1 MKTKRDKKTVLT
13 TKNKHDI
20 IRKKQQR
27 RKIFVKKYIA
37 IALTLV
43 TCLSS
48 LFLLSGCGKDDWNK
62 GEPGEI
68 SFTINDRDPNMFGE
82 IVTEEKAKELGFK
95 KPRKITLYKVN
106 DTKDGISSF
115 DTYIDIET
123 LTTEY
128 LVMLENTFLNKE
140 ILINET
146 TSIDGSCVIIDFE
159 KQNTVVQYCRS
170 ITGNYEKNEKISAE
184 LESAVLDCY
193 YYAIR
198 ENFNNEQVLFY
209 CMGQPYDTENLYLPN
224 GKLH

>member
-1 MKTKRDKKTVLT
+1 MKTKRDKETVLT

-146 TSIDGSCVIIDFE
+146 TSIDG
-159 KQNTVVQYCRS
+159 
-170 ITGNYEKNEKISAE
+170 
-184 LESAVLDCY
+184 
-193 YYAIR
+193 
-198 ENFNNEQVLFY
+198 
-209 CMGQPYDTENLYLPN
+209 
-224 GKLH
+224 